1 MSGKGDE
8 NLVAKCANATDLL
21 EPFEATALSLDTVEP
36 IYAVNFEF
44 LGEKS
49 TLLRLEVEFIRY
61 PGSKQFEVAQRRWVV
76 PQGAERQGDKRA
88 ALQVGVIDYERYT
101 TNPLLL

>member
-1 MSGKGDE
+1 MSGEGDE

-21 EPFEATALSLDTVEP
+21 EPFEATALSLETIEP

-44 LGEKS
+44 LGENTS
-49 TLLRLEVEFIRY
+49 MLRLEVEFVRY

-76 PQGAERQGDKRA
+76 PQGTDRPGDKKA
-88 ALQVGVIDYERYT
+88 PLQVGIIDFER
-101 TNPLLL
+101 